1 MQKENQTQVQSSRD
15 VMCAVAHF
23 VSEVNC
29 QGSLQELPIEMQEI
43 TELLLE
49 TEQANDLHVR
59 EKMLR
64 CLNTIRAL
72 AKAIEPFT
80 PNQVET
86 ACKKL
91 THV

>member
-1 MQKENQTQVQSSRD
+1 MLKENEPQAISSQD
-15 VMCAVAHF
+15 VMTAVAHF
-23 VSEVNC
+23 VSEVNF
-29 QGSLQELPIEMQEI
+29 QGSLQDLPYEMQEI

-49 TEQANDLHVR
+49 TKQANELHVR

-64 CLNTIRAL
+64 CLNTIRGL

-80 PNQVET
+80 ANQVET